1 MGKGDFDWKIWAT
14 KLGKG
19 LGLVLG
25 STACLYVADYMIA
38 EPIPADYAFWGGLII
53 ITLQQI
59 GNWLKHM

>member
-1 MGKGDFDWKIWAT
+1 MGKGDFNWKIWIT

-19 LGLVLG
+19 LGITLG
-25 STACLYVADYMIA
+25 ATTCLYVADFIVANPLPEEYV
-38 EPIPADYAFWGGLII
+38 FWGGLVI